1 MVATTITKS
10 AAATENERNER
21 NINKIQ
27 YAIMIFK
34 EKQEKKIIIIMK
46 TMRECATLFCCF
58 CYYYLNSIFPLLIFF
73 I

>member
-34 EKQEKKIIIIMK
+34 EKQEKKN
-46 TMRECATLFCCF
+46 
-58 CYYYLNSIFPLLIFF
+58 YYYYENNA
-73 I
+73 